1 MDVQTS
7 LGAEFAQAIAA
18 KDADR
23 LRALLHPDVD
33 FKGLTPRRVWEAGT
47 PDEVA
52 AVVFDNW
59 FEPSDDIEGVEH
71 VDTDAFADR
80 ERVGYRF
87 RVRNADG
94 AHVVEQQAYFTA
106 GDGRISWMRVVCS
119 GFRPAG

>member
-1 MDVQTS
+1 MEVQTT
-7 LGAEFAQAIAA
+7 LGTDFAQAIAA

-23 LRALLHPDVD
+23 LRGLLPPDID

-47 PDEVA
+47 PDEVVS
-52 AVVFDNW
+52 VVFDNW
-59 FEPSDDIEGVEH
+59 FEPTDDIESVEH

-94 AHVVEQQAYFTA
+94 AHIVEQQAYLTPT
-106 GDGRISWMRVVCS
+106 DGRISWMRLVCS
-119 GFRPAG
+119 GFRAAG

>member
-1 MDVQTS
+1 MEVQTS

-23 LRALLHPDVD
+23 LRALLHPEID

-59 FEPSDDIEGVEH
+59 FEADDDIEAVEH
-71 VDTDAFADR
+71 IDTDAFADR

-87 RVRNADG
+87 RLRNADG
-94 AHVVEQQAYFTA
+94 EHVVEQQAYFTA

-119 GFRPAG
+119 GFRPSG